1 MPICPPG
8 KILNPKTNRCV
19 NENGA
24 IGKKLSPDI
33 RPNKVST
40 RKSSPKSP
48 VFPLKQKSPCP
59 EKKILNPK
67 TNRCVNKDG
76 PKGKTLRNL
85 SPNINI
91 NISPKKLISKL
102 PKTLIKKPIVLK
114 RKPLDS
120 VINYHLIKPVIDKEC
135 DNTIEL
141 LRITVFDYFGKDKE
155 FIDINN
161 LDINIVDASKYKANF
176 RLSDENEKIL
186 LNKVLFIME
195 PFIHHSGVLTNPS
208 NVDKYSK
215 FLTTYNGKLADF
227 QARQDGILGS
237 KHYGFTNYSVGVNEK
252 YTLVNLIFKELK
264 YSSDGIDDKN
274 LGEWITKNE
283 KNLPKAIFIPF
294 LLTYTNGAGHST
306 FVVVYP
312 YLKVITM
319 FDPGD
324 KLYYFDQ
331 INKKNCTYV
340 HYVKQFLNLNEFRP
354 AIFLDMIHNQY
365 QEMRFSDVAP
375 YNNDMQY
382 EMEHELK
389 GEIGYSMLSST
400 GFCVTWSRMAMYL
413 CMRSGI
419 YHPRLLMGILQKYFR
434 KNPAFMA
441 ACLAGFC
448 LKGLYDIHSL
458 DDKIID
464 KFRDLASYFEKKK
477 EDDPFFKEKG
487 TFLVTKEGLNKLNI
501 KMGNL
506 KEIYEN
512 FLKLLTLN

>member
-1 MPICPPG
+1 
-8 KILNPKTNRCV
+8 
-19 NENGA
+19 
-24 IGKKLSPDI
+24 
-33 RPNKVST
+33 
-40 RKSSPKSP
+40 
-48 VFPLKQKSPCP
+48 
-59 EKKILNPK
+59 
-67 TNRCVNKDG
+67 
-76 PKGKTLRNL
+76 
-85 SPNINI
+85 
-91 NISPKKLISKL
+91 
-102 PKTLIKKPIVLK
+102 
-114 RKPLDS
+114 
-120 VINYHLIKPVIDKEC
+120 
-135 DNTIEL
+135 L
-141 LRITVFDYFGKDKE
+141 LRISVFDYFGKDKE

-208 NVDKYSK
+208 NVDKYSR
-215 FLTTYNGKLADF
+215 FLTSYNGILADF
-227 QARQDGILGS
+227 QARQDGILAS
-237 KHYGFTNYSVGVNEK
+237 KNYGFTNYSVFVNEK
-252 YTLVNLIFKELK
+252 QTTVNLYKQKELK
-264 YSSDGIDDKN
+264 FSSDGIDDQN

-283 KNLPKAIFIPF
+283 KNLPKAIFIPCEITF
-294 LLTYTNGAGHST
+294 TNGGGHST

-324 KLYYFDQ
+324 KLYYFSQ
-331 INKKNCTYV
+331 INFKNCTYV

-354 AIFLDMIHNQY
+354 AIFVDFFHNQGNVFY
-365 QEMRFSDVAP
+365 DVAA
-375 YNNDMQY
+375 YNDDMQY

-458 DDKIID
+458 NDKIID
-464 KFRDLASYFEKKK
+464 TFRNYISFYEKK
-477 EDDPFFKEKG
+477 DDPLFKEKG